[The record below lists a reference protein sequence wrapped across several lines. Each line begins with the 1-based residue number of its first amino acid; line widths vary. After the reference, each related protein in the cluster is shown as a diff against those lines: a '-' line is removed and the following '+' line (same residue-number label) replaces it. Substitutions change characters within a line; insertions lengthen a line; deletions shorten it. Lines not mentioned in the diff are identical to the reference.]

1 MSKRIR
7 KPVFRPR
14 SALPSSA
21 ACMVANGV
29 RETLTS
35 IFSSPVEM
43 RVFEPSIPSPPA
55 WPAIVKDAVL
65 YRVRGSIADAAI
77 VLRSADALS
86 LVAALFGEGLSVC
99 RERELSP
106 IERDLLDRTA
116 NAIAAHLV
124 SVCGTR
130 ESRCVER
137 IGTIEG
143 YSTYFE
149 LLVEEPVGARIGIAL
164 SRDPSPEPR
173 GCVEI
178 GHLAAV
184 PIAALATLDLGRIPS
199 GAVAELRPGSI
210 LTLRPYDLQRC
221 SLHAHGRSLAHGAC
235 GVRNGHY
242 ALHVEAVGAAT

>member
-1 MSKRIR
+1 MSKHVR

-21 ACMVANGV
+21 ACIVANGV

-43 RVFEPSIPSPPA
+43 RVFEPSIPAPPA

-86 LVAALFGEGLSVC
+86 LVAALFGEGSVH
-99 RERELSP
+99 RGRELSP
-106 IERDLLDRTA
+106 IERDVLDRTV

-130 ESRCVER
+130 
-137 IGTIEG
+137 
-143 YSTYFE
+143 
-149 LLVEEPVGARIGIAL
+149 
-164 SRDPSPEPR
+164 
-173 GCVEI
+173 
-178 GHLAAV
+178 
-184 PIAALATLDLGRIPS
+184 
-199 GAVAELRPGSI
+199 
-210 LTLRPYDLQRC
+210 
-221 SLHAHGRSLAHGAC
+221 
-235 GVRNGHY
+235 
-242 ALHVEAVGAAT
+242 

>member
-1 MSKRIR
+1 MSKHIR

-21 ACMVANGV
+21 ACIVANGV

-43 RVFEPSIPSPPA
+43 RVFEPSIPAPPA

-86 LVAALFGEGLSVC
+86 LVAALFGEGSVH
-99 RERELSP
+99 RGRELSP
-106 IERDLLDRTA
+106 IERDVLDRTV

-149 LLVEEPVGARIGIAL
+149 LLVEEPVAARIGVAL

-184 PIAALATLDLGRIPS
+184 PIATRVTLDLGRIPS
-199 GAVAELRPGSI
+199 GAVADLRPGSV

-221 SLHAHGRSLAHGAC
+221 SLHAHGRSVARGAC

-242 ALHVEAVGAAT
+242 ALHVETVDAAT

>member
-1 MSKRIR
+1 MNRRIR
-7 KPVFRPR
+7 KPVFGPR

-21 ACMVANGV
+21 ACVVANGV

-35 IFSSPVEM
+35 ILSSPVEM
-43 RVFEPSIPSPPA
+43 RLFEPSIPAPPA
-55 WPAIVKDAVL
+55 WPAIVKGAVL

-86 LVAALFGEGLSVC
+86 LVAALFGEGLVH

-106 IERDLLDRTA
+106 IERDVLDRTV
-116 NAIAAHLV
+116 NAIAAHLG

-137 IGTIEG
+137 VGAIEG
-143 YSTYFE
+143 YATYFE
-149 LLVEEPVGARIGIAL
+149 LLVEEPVAARIGIAL

-173 GCVEI
+173 GCIEV

-184 PIAALATLDLGRIPS
+184 SLTARVTLDLGRIPS
-199 GAVAELRPGSI
+199 GEVAGLRAGST
-210 LTLRPYDLQRC
+210 LTFRPHDLQRC
-221 SLHAHGRSLAHGAC
+221 ALWVHGRSLARGAC
-235 GVRNGHY
+235 GVRSGRY
-242 ALHVEAVGAAT
+242 SLHVEAVGEAT

>member
-1 MSKRIR
+1 MSKHIR

-21 ACMVANGV
+21 ACIVANGV

-43 RVFEPSIPSPPA
+43 RVFEPSIPAPPA

-86 LVAALFGEGLSVC
+86 LVAALFGEGLPVDP
-99 RERELSP
+99 RRELSP
-106 IERDLLDRTA
+106 IERDVLDRTV
-116 NAIAAHLV
+116 NAIAAHLG
-124 SVCGTR
+124 SVCGNR

-137 IGTIEG
+137 VGTIEG
-143 YSTYFE
+143 YATYFE
-149 LLVEEPVGARIGIAL
+149 LLVEEPVAARIGIAL
-164 SRDPSPEPR
+164 SRDPSPGPR

-184 PIAALATLDLGRIPS
+184 PITARDARSRTGPKRHGSRAEARFDSDASPIRL
-199 GAVAELRPGSI
+199 GAVFAARTRPKPGARSVWREK
-210 LTLRPYDLQRC
+210 RPLC
-221 SLHAHGRSLAHGAC
+221 FVC
-235 GVRNGHY
+235 
-242 ALHVEAVGAAT
+242 

>member
-86 LVAALFGEGLSVC
+86 LVAALFGEGLSVR

-199 GAVAELRPGSI
+199 GAVAELRRGSI

-221 SLHAHGRSLAHGAC
+221 SLHAHGRSLARGAC

>member
-1 MSKRIR
+1 MSKHIR

-21 ACMVANGV
+21 ACIVANGV

-43 RVFEPSIPSPPA
+43 RVFEPSIPAPPA

-86 LVAALFGEGLSVC
+86 LVAALFGEGSVH
-99 RERELSP
+99 RGRELSP
-106 IERDLLDRTA
+106 IERDVLDRTV

-149 LLVEEPVGARIGIAL
+149 LLVEEPVAARIGVAL

-184 PIAALATLDLGRIPS
+184 PIATRVTLDLGRIPS
-199 GAVAELRPGSI
+199 GAVADLRPGSV

-221 SLHAHGRSLAHGAC
+221 SLLAHGRSVARGAC

-242 ALHVEAVGAAT
+242 ALHVETVGAAT

>member
-7 KPVFRPR
+7 KPVFGPR
-14 SALPSSA
+14 SALPPSA
-21 ACMVANGV
+21 ACVVANGV

-35 IFSSPVEM
+35 ILSSPVEM
-43 RVFEPSIPSPPA
+43 RVFEPSIPTAPA
-55 WPAIVKDAVL
+55 WPAIVKDAIL

-77 VLRSADALS
+77 VLRCADALS
-86 LVAALFGEGLSVC
+86 LVAALFGEGLPVD

-106 IERDLLDRTA
+106 IERDVLDRTV

-130 ESRCVER
+130 ESRFVER
-137 IGTIEG
+137 VGTIEG
-143 YSTYFE
+143 YATYFE
-149 LLVEEPVGARIGIAL
+149 LLVEEPVAVRIGIAL

-184 PIAALATLDLGRIPS
+184 PITARLTLDLGQIPS

-210 LTLRPYDLQRC
+210 LTLRPYDFARC
-221 SLHAHGRSLAHGAC
+221 ALRAHGRSVARGTC
-235 GVRNGHY
+235 GVRNGRY
-242 ALHVEAVGAAT
+242 ALHVEALGAVT

>member
-7 KPVFRPR
+7 KPIFRPR
-14 SALPSSA
+14 SALPPSA
-21 ACMVANGV
+21 ACVVANGV

-43 RVFEPSIPSPPA
+43 RVFEPSIPAPPA

-86 LVAALFGEGLSVC
+86 LVAALFGEGLSVH

-106 IERDLLDRTA
+106 IERDVLDRTV

-149 LLVEEPVGARIGIAL
+149 LLVEEPVAARIGIAL

-184 PIAALATLDLGRIPS
+184 PVTARVTLDLGRIPS
-199 GAVAELRPGSI
+199 CAVAELRPGSI

-221 SLHAHGRSLAHGAC
+221 SLHAHGRSVARGAC